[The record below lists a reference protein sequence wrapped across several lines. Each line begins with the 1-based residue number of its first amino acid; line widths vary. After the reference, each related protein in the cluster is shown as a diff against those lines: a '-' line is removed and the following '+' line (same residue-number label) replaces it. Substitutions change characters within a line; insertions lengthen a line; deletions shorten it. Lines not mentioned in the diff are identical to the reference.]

1 MACSNKSILTFGFT
15 LVELVVT
22 FAIIIVI
29 TIGVIIQFRQQSP
42 NQTLENAT
50 DTYRSLFVEMRTNA
64 LTSKLCCGIG
74 TLPNGYGVA
83 VVLDG
88 APDNTIVTFADWDAD
103 NIYTSSS
110 ADSVLSTTILQD
122 DISLT
127 GCDDGT
133 TKVTNSLG
141 GTCTV
146 LLRTGGFNGFYYN
159 GGQITAT
166 LTLEFTEPDTGNTS
180 QLTMYPVT
188 YLIE

>member
-1 MACSNKSILTFGFT
+1 MTCCYKSILKPGFT

-50 DTYRSLFVEMRTNA
+50 DTYRSLFVEMRTSA
-64 LTSKLCCGIG
+64 LTSKLCCGIS

-88 APDNTIVTFADWDAD
+88 VPDNTVITFADWDAD
-103 NIYTSSS
+103 NIYSSS
-110 ADSVLSTTILQD
+110 DSILATTILQD
-122 DISLT
+122 DVSVT

-133 TKVTNSLG
+133 TKVTSG
-141 GTCTV
+141 SGDTCTV

-166 LTLEFTEPDTGNTS
+166 LMLEFTEPDSGITS
-180 QLTMYPVT
+180 QLAIYPMT

>member
-1 MACSNKSILTFGFT
+1 MACCYKSIRKPGFT

-64 LTSKLCCGIG
+64 LTSKLCCGIS
-74 TLPNGYGVA
+74 TLPSGYGVT

-88 APDNTIVTFADWDAD
+88 APDNTIIAFADWDAD
-103 NIYTSSS
+103 DTYNSSF
-110 ADSVLSTTILQD
+110 DTVLSTTILQD
-122 DISLT
+122 DVSLT
-127 GCDDGT
+127 SCDDGT
-133 TKVTNSLG
+133 TKVTTGTG

-146 LLRTGGFNGFYYN
+146 VMRTGGFNGFYYN
-159 GGQITAT
+159 GTQITAT
-166 LTLEFTEPDTGNTS
+166 LTLEFTEPDAGTTS
-180 QLTMYPVT
+180 QLAIYPMT